1 MLKNGISGGNRLML
15 FWTVVLILFVGIF
28 SLLLGFSLGQNNV
41 RKEYV
46 SELIKLALDLEY
58 IKSKLE

>member
-1 MLKNGISGGNRLML
+1 ML

-28 SLLLGFSLGQNNV
+28 ALVLGFSLGESNV
-41 RKEYV
+41 RKEYADRMV
-46 SELIKLALDLEY
+46 KFALDLEY

>member
-1 MLKNGISGGNRLML
+1 ML

-46 SELIKLALDLEY
+46 SESIKLALDLEY
-58 IKSKLE
+58 IKGKLDKRRD

>member
-1 MLKNGISGGNRLML
+1 ML

-58 IKSKLE
+58 IKGKLKKAEGLDE

>member
-1 MLKNGISGGNRLML
+1 ML
-15 FWTVVLILFVGIF
+15 FWTAVLILFVGIF
-28 SLLLGFSLGQNNV
+28 ALLLGFSLGQNHV

-58 IKSKLE
+58 FKSKLE

>member
-1 MLKNGISGGNRLML
+1 ML

-58 IKSKLE
+58 IKGKLKKAEELNE

>member
-1 MLKNGISGGNRLML
+1 ML

-28 SLLLGFSLGQNNV
+28 ALLLGFSLGQNNV

-58 IKSKLE
+58 IKRKLGQKREINE

>member
-1 MLKNGISGGNRLML
+1 ML

-46 SELIKLALDLEY
+46 SELMKLALDLEY
-58 IKSKLE
+58 IKSKIGINGGNR

>member
-1 MLKNGISGGNRLML
+1 ML

-58 IKSKLE
+58 IKGKLKKAEEINE